1 MLVKPPQGVTLIEL
15 LVAIALLGLIAALG
29 IPNLA
34 GILERQRA
42 LLLADRFA
50 ATLATARAIA
60 LAERRPVMIAPHGQG
75 WRDGWQLC
83 VDHDDDER
91 CGRAD
96 RTVQQTP
103 PAPSGALLQWTSSTT
118 NDDIRFAP
126 VGYSRRKTGGF
137 VAGTMRIIVGNTIRL
152 VTLSAQGR
160 VRICAPSDDPACGP
174 TP

>member
-1 MLVKPPQGVTLIEL
+1 MLVKCPHGVTLVEL

-29 IPNLA
+29 IPNLS
-34 GILERQRA
+34 GMLERQRA

-60 LAERRPVMIAPHGQG
+60 LAERRAVMIAPRGQG

-91 CGRAD
+91 CSHAD
-96 RTVQQTP
+96 RTVQQTV
-103 PAPSGALLQWTSSTT
+103 PAPPGALLQWSGSTAA
-118 NDDIRFAP
+118 DDIRFAP

-137 VAGTMRIIVGNTIRL
+137 VAGTMRITVGNTIRL

-160 VRICAPSDDPACGP
+160 VRICSPPDDPACGA